1 MTSPLTIT
9 SILTI
14 MGISTRK
21 YLHLVY
27 QCIVYLILL
36 RMGTGTEHISDNF
49 SCAASLDCTKLLTW
63 NASGIMSSGSYLGS
77 VLKHLDI
84 DICGVCEHW
93 LYKKD
98 LLFLESVHS
107 SYNYSAVSDFD
118 LERPS
123 KRQVGKGGV
132 ALFWKR
138 SIDSRVSLLNIDDDR
153 IIGIQYQLSKS
164 TFMFIIQVYFP
175 SANHRMEEFA
185 GYLLK
190 IQDICSMYSDK
201 GTMVIMGDFNAHSN
215 GQVFVKRHDR
225 RSVLFHQ
232 LLSDNNLLSVNTL
245 PICTGASSTFVSYSG
260 EYTSMI
266 DHILVPA
273 ENVDQ
278 VSVCKVLDDA
288 ALNVSTHRPIIM
300 HMNSPHV
307 EQIDSNMSIKRS
319 VKWRGIEQND
329 INQYRD
335 CLENICSN
343 RIQYN
348 YSSLTNDDVDVLY
361 TDIVNMI
368 RFSSDKKIPHSKGFK
383 QFLKPYWDQTLKEL
397 HREMRD
403 KRKGWILD
411 NRPRGNSFISY
422 LEY

>member
-1 MTSPLTIT
+1 MTTELLAF
-9 SILTI
+9 SI
-14 MGISTRK
+14 S
-21 YLHLVY
+21 Y
-27 QCIVYLILL
+27 QKAFV
-36 RMGTGTEHISDNF
+36 
-49 SCAASLDCTKLLTW
+49 
-63 NASGIMSSGSYLGS
+63 
-77 VLKHLDI
+77 
-84 DICGVCEHW
+84 
-93 LYKKD
+93 
-98 LLFLESVHS
+98 
-107 SYNYSAVSDFD
+107 
-118 LERPS
+118 
-123 KRQVGKGGV
+123 
-132 ALFWKR
+132 
-138 SIDSRVSLLNIDDDR
+138 
-153 IIGIQYQLSKS
+153 
-164 TFMFIIQVYFP
+164 FIIQVYFP

-190 IQDICSMYSDK
+190 VQDICSMYSDK

-266 DHILVPA
+266 DHMLVPA

-288 ALNVSTHRPIIM
+288 ALNVSTHRPIVM

-343 RIQYN
+343 RIQNN

-368 RFSSDKKIPHSKGFK
+368 RSSSDKNLPHSKGFK

-403 KRKGWILD
+403 KRKVWILD

-422 LEY
+422 LEYKNTKRILGSIIESVHTIISKLLMKRLIKQPDLIASTFGN